1 MEQLDNFFAHNIYR
15 IVVALEIDA
24 LIVSVHIGW
33 RKRNFQIKKAI
44 KISARIERV
53 SVVI

>member
-1 MEQLDNFFAHNIYR
+1 MEQLDNFFAYNICR

-33 RKRNFQIKKAI
+33 RKRNSQIKKTI
-44 KISARIERV
+44 KVSARIERI